1 VVTTDLEESSASS
14 SIFMLEKEKFSK
26 TLVFNTTL
34 IWLIAKEEPEIFWL
48 ETS

>member
-1 VVTTDLEESSASS
+1 MVTTDLEESAASS
-14 SIFMLEKEKFSK
+14 FIFMLEKDKFSK

-34 IWLIAKEEPEIFWL
+34 MWLIAKGELEIVWL